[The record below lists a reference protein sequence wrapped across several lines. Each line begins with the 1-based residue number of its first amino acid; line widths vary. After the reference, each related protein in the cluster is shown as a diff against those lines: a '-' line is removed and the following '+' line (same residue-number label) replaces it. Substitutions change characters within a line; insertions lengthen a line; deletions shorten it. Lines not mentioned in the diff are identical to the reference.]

1 MVAEYDSDSD
11 LFFSSGNK
19 TGTFEQDFF
28 HISPL
33 EYTQSCHEVN
43 NKS

>member
-11 LFFSSGNK
+11 LFLVQVITDIFK
-19 TGTFEQDFF
+19 QDLF
-28 HISPL
+28 HISLL